1 MQAFTAGLSGGF
13 FLSVHQGKGAGRGN
27 SGKKMAPCAATQQ
40 GAGSVQDY
48 LRSSIIPS
56 VAKIRGQETGK

>member
-13 FLSVHQGKGAGRGN
+13 FLPVTLEN
-27 SGKKMAPCAATQQ
+27 SYWTVAGKKMAPCAATQQ

>member
-13 FLSVHQGKGAGRGN
+13 FYLWPGKRCRKGDA
-27 SGKKMAPCAATQQ
+27 GKKMAPCAVTRQ

-48 LRSSIIPS
+48 RRSSIIPS

>member
-13 FLSVHQGKGAGRGN
+13 FLSVNQEKGTA
-27 SGKKMAPCAATQQ
+27 SAIQVKKMAPCAATQQ

-56 VAKIRGQETGK
+56 VAKIRGQKTGK

>member
-1 MQAFTAGLSGGF
+1 M
-13 FLSVHQGKGAGRGN
+13 
-27 SGKKMAPCAATQQ
+27 GKKMAPCAATQQ

>member
-1 MQAFTAGLSGGF
+1 
-13 FLSVHQGKGAGRGN
+13 
-27 SGKKMAPCAATQQ
+27 MAPCAVMRQ

>member
-13 FLSVHQGKGAGRGN
+13 FICKSGKRYHERDL
-27 SGKKMAPCAATQQ
+27 GKKMAPCAATQQ

-56 VAKIRGQETGK
+56 VAKIRG